1 MRKIVVLLLVLG
13 LLIGTFTAV
22 LNVSEE
28 NPGQDMLPFSEEDFT
43 DTIGDTVIC
52 GGGDN
57 DGGGG
62 GVPG

>member
-1 MRKIVVLLLVLG
+1 MRKMIVLLLVLG

-22 LNVSEE
+22 MNVSEE
-28 NPGQDMLPFSEEDFT
+28 NPGQDMLPFGGEDF
-43 DTIGDTVIC
+43 GDPLGDPLPC